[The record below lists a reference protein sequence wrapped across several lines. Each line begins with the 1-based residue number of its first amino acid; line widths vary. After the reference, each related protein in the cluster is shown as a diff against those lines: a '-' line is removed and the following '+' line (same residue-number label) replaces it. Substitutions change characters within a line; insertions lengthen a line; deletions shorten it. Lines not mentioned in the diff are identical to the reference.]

1 MRLLTLETILVATDL
16 TETSDAAVETA
27 MRLADAAGAKL
38 HVTHV
43 SSPPDAQTTETGR
56 QAEYQREIAKALE
69 RVGGTTQPTIHL
81 VSGEPS
87 RAISSLADKVK
98 ADVVVLGRRSGE
110 RKAASD
116 RPIGS
121 TAYACITHTLV
132 PVLVVTRPLS
142 IPMQR
147 ALVAIDKS
155 EAARGSLLVA
165 LSWSSALRKP
175 VPTGAGAALTA
186 FHVDAGA
193 DPAGDSARMQRSVDH
208 DVDVLQRNAAAW
220 AGVTVEGLTVTNPDA
235 VAAIVRQ
242 AIDSDAELVILGT
255 RAASEHGE
263 SIWGSLSAAVTAQL
277 SIPVLLV
284 PPAVWRDQA
293 RDIDYL

>member
-16 TETSDAAVETA
+16 TETSDAAIETA
-27 MRLADAAGAKL
+27 VRLADAAGASL

-43 SSPPDAQTTETGR
+43 ASPEDDLATETGR
-56 QAEYQREIAKALE
+56 RADYEHTIGEALE
-69 RVGGTTQPTIHL
+69 RAGGTTQPTIHL
-81 VSGEPS
+81 ISGEPR
-87 RAISSLADKVK
+87 RAISLLADTLK
-98 ADVVVLGRRSGE
+98 ADVVVLGRRGGE
-110 RKAASD
+110 ATPASD
-116 RPIGS
+116 RPVGS

-142 IPMQR
+142 IPIQK

-165 LSWSSALRKP
+165 LSWSSALRKRA
-175 VPTGAGAALTA
+175 PTGASAALTA
-186 FHVDAGA
+186 FHVETGAAPAGA
-193 DPAGDSARMQRSVDH
+193 SARMQRSVAH
-208 DVDVLQRNAAAW
+208 DVDILQRNAAVW
-220 AGVTVEGLTVTNPDA
+220 AGVTVEGLTVTNPDPI
-235 VAAIVRQ
+235 AAILRQ

-255 RAASEHGE
+255 RASREHGD

-284 PPAVWRDQA
+284 PPAVWRDHA
-293 RDIDYL
+293 RDLDYL